1 MVTAIL
7 PTMMYVPEPKHDGAR
22 NGLGENGSGRFTPS
36 ISSELTI
43 TPSRSRTASQESRTL
58 DPHSASSQLAGFV
71 GLFTGLGALLAVVVF
86 LPLPAR
92 FQAGGSS
99 GSEAVALGFY
109 VVAAVAITVAYI
121 CVFGLRNLPGE
132 QGKSIF
138 SAHRT
143 LTKPKDDRGRNL
155 ESRFLVFYPRL
166 LLQALA
172 LGARDVDVGLA
183 YVGGFVA
190 RASSVAISLF
200 IPLYVNAYFIASGR
214 CPENPNDGFQDPG
227 IIKRECRRA
236 YIVASILT
244 GVSQLVALLLA
255 PAVGY
260 LSGRYSR
267 SNLTLMLSAAAGA
280 GGYIAFG
287 LLKTP
292 DPNDAKGNVGV
303 YFIVALIGIS
313 QIGAIVCSL
322 GLLAKGIQTEDE
334 VEVSSAGSGTAE
346 SVDTDA
352 TPLLNPVQPRRR
364 QMISRVH
371 LKGSMAGVYSLAGG
385 AGILLLTKVGGLLF
399 DRVDHGVPFFI
410 MAGFN
415 AVLLLVGLWGAVVK
429 FRETD
434 SDREPVQDTDVH
446 RGHEIMTE

>member
-7 PTMMYVPEPKHDGAR
+7 PTMMYVPEAKHDGTQNR
-22 NGLGENGSGRFTPS
+22 LGENGSDRFTPS

-43 TPSRSRTASQESRTL
+43 TPSRNRTAPQESRTL

-109 VVAAVAITVAYI
+109 VVGAVAITVAYV

-132 QGKSIF
+132 QGKSILN
-138 SAHRT
+138 AYRT
-143 LTKPKDDRGRNL
+143 FMKPKDERGHTP

-214 CPENPNDGFQDPG
+214 CPENPDESFQDPG

-260 LSGRYSR
+260 LSGKYSR
-267 SNLTLMLSAAAGA
+267 SNLTLLVSAAAGT

-287 LLKTP
+287 LLRLPTQSTST
-292 DPNDAKGNVGV
+292 VMWQ
-303 YFIVALIGIS
+303 Y
-313 QIGAIVCSL
+313 
-322 GLLAKGIQTEDE
+322 T
-334 VEVSSAGSGTAE
+334 
-346 SVDTDA
+346 
-352 TPLLNPVQPRRR
+352 
-364 QMISRVH
+364 
-371 LKGSMAGVYSLAGG
+371 
-385 AGILLLTKVGGLLF
+385 LLL
-399 DRVDHGVPFFI
+399 R
-410 MAGFN
+410 
-415 AVLLLVGLWGAVVK
+415 
-429 FRETD
+429 
-434 SDREPVQDTDVH
+434 
-446 RGHEIMTE
+446 